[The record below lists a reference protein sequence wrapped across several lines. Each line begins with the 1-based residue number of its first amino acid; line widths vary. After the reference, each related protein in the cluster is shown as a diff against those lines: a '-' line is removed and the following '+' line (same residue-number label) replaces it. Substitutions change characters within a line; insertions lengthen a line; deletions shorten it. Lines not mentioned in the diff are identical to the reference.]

1 MFVGSD
7 FDRHAIIYDSATE
20 GVSVGFAPTPSLL
33 PALGA
38 CTGMDI
44 VAILKKCKQ
53 RLTSLKVLL
62 DGERPERGNPRP
74 YKKINVR
81 YLIVGKQLDERQVVK
96 AID

>member
-1 MFVGSD
+1 
-7 FDRHAIIYDSATE
+7 
-20 GVSVGFAPTPSLL
+20 
-33 PALGA
+33 
-38 CTGMDI
+38 MDI

-96 AID
+96 AIDESMQKFCHVGATLSGPAKITHSFQIEEG